1 MRHRLFSG
9 LLVAIVFAAPGLAQ
23 TSSPEPV
30 QINPPTARRAETPS
44 PNATAESLEERGD
57 SLKAE
62 KAFLD
67 ALDFYRAAIKK
78 KPDSASLYN
87 KAGITELMIQRFRE
101 AGKDFNHAIK
111 IDQKFA
117 DAYNNLGVIFY
128 LQKKYGKAVK
138 QYQKAISLRSDAA
151 SFYSNLGSAYFSK
164 KEFDKAILAYNEAVK
179 LEPDIFERTSRNG
192 VTAHMS
198 SPEDRAH
205 FDYVLARL
213 FAKEGNADRSLQ
225 YLRKALE
232 DGYKAIDDV
241 YKDNEFAALRKD
253 PRFTEL
259 MSARPPS
266 IPE

>member
-1 MRHRLFSG
+1 MRHRVLSG
-9 LLVAIVFAAPGLAQ
+9 LLAAMVVPAWPQ
-23 TSSPEPV
+23 SSPPERV
-30 QINPPTARRAETPS
+30 QINPPTARRVEPPS
-44 PNATAESLEERGD
+44 PNATAETLEQRGD
-57 SLKAE
+57 ALKGE
-62 KAFLD
+62 KSFLD
-67 ALDFYRAAIKK
+67 ALDYYRAALTK
-78 KPDSASLYN
+78 KPTDASLYN
-87 KAGITELMIQRFRE
+87 KAGITELMIQRYKE
-101 AGKDFNHAIK
+101 ASKDFNRAIK
-111 IDQKFA
+111 NDRQMA
-117 DAYNNLGVIFY
+117 DAYNNLGVIYY

-164 KEFDKAILAYNEAVK
+164 KELDKAVAAYNQAVK
-179 LEPDIFERTSRNG
+179 LEPDIFERSSRNG

-225 YLRKALE
+225 YLRKAME
-232 DGYKAIDDV
+232 DGYKKIDDV

-259 MSARPPS
+259 MSARPPG

>member
-1 MRHRLFSG
+1 MHHRLLSG
-9 LLVAIVFAAPGLAQ
+9 LLITVVYPASASGQ
-23 TSSPEPV
+23 TSSPERV
-30 QINPPTARRAETPS
+30 QVNPPTVRRAEIPAA
-44 PNATAESLEERGD
+44 NATAESLEQRGD
-57 SLKAE
+57 SLKAD

-67 ALDFYRAAIKK
+67 ALDFYRAALKK
-78 KPDSASLYN
+78 KPDSASVYN
-87 KAGITELMIQRFRE
+87 KAGITELMLQRFRE
-101 AGKDFNHAIK
+101 AAKDFRRAVK
-111 IDQKFA
+111 IDKKFA
-117 DAYNNLGVIFY
+117 DAYNNLGVIYY

-138 QYQKAISLRSDAA
+138 QYEKAINLRSDAA

-164 KEFDKAILAYNEAVK
+164 KEFDKAILAYNQAVK

-205 FDYVLARL
+205 FDYVLAKL
-213 FAKEGNADRSLQ
+213 FAREGNADRSLQ
-225 YLRKALE
+225 YLRKAME

-259 MSARPPS
+259 MSARPPA